1 MCGLMELGLSP
12 WSRPALARLPDRPPC
27 DLPTYRT
34 AQLGAISG
42 PKSPPLLFRLAKP
55 VQPQA
60 PPRPLDGV
68 PPPRVW
74 VPRHPSSHWKL
85 PRNPQVPVPVLK
97 AL

>member
-68 PPPRVW
+68 PPESGFPGIPAPTGSYPGTPRSLS
-74 VPRHPSSHWKL
+74 PF
-85 PRNPQVPVPVLK
+85 
-97 AL
+97 